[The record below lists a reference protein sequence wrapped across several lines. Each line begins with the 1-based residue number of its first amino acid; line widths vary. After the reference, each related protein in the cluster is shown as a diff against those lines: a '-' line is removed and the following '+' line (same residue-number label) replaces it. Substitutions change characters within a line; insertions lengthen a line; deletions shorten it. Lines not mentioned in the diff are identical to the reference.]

1 MAGRGSVGMVLVLP
15 LTRLRFAG
23 LLGLALLLVLLCS
36 LTFLL
41 LALFLLGLLLFALLL
56 GLAF

>member
-1 MAGRGSVGMVLVLP
+1 MVLVLP